1 MMSDRGLPRPTRLT
15 ADRPMSGE
23 LIDLLRIRVQTR
35 YYDRAEI
42 VDAVA
47 RTIAMRADV
56 SG

>member
-1 MMSDRGLPRPTRLT
+1 
-15 ADRPMSGE
+15 MSGE
-23 LIDLLRIRVQTR
+23 LIDLLRIRVETR

-47 RTIAMRADV
+47 RTIAVRADA